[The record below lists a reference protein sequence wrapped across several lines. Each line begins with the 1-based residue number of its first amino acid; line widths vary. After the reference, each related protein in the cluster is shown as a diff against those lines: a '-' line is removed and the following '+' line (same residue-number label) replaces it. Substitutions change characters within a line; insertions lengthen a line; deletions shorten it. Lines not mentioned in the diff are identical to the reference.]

1 MTSERVGDENEPAIN
16 PRRNPQ
22 RLAAAVTSA
31 AKAHGWQRA
40 AAIIEKNWDAFANE
54 APQHLL
60 TALKA
65 LPGEAFVET
74 PGLLVA
80 ANYLQQVVVTG
91 EPSHFFH
98 DGRLAPQLRDD
109 DSNELNTLIL
119 LTGQAAS
126 ARTTGRLDEA
136 RTAAEQAR
144 DTLLA
149 MSSAQRAP
157 MVGSLPHLRF
167 QWGRTLDVTDAPGAL
182 SEYEAAYELARLT
195 GQSVIARRAA
205 GHIAWHHAERGR
217 LQRAELWLARANGEP
232 ATNSRYDAI
241 VFLTSALLRY
251 DRGEKDASKH
261 LGRALGL
268 PLGEHWAAA
277 VWLAAMLAHTQPAA
291 SSVQAELEAEL
302 ERHPEAHDLRG
313 ANGRYIKAARARL
326 GRLRPRLR
334 VDTPLPE
341 SPEPLDLLLAA
352 AQAYRAGRPSEAIA
366 HSEAATGLTSVPR
379 VEAPAHLIAAA
390 SHLLLGHTGLA
401 VDSFRLGNAIIGR
414 ERLFSA
420 YGFIPPENAAALA
433 ELAGEALHGTDNAPS
448 DPRLPRL
455 TKREREVLDLLA
467 TGLPMGRIAAQ
478 LYISPNT
485 LKATVRAVYRKLDV
499 TSRQQAVDAARR
511 LPR

>member
-1 MTSERVGDENEPAIN
+1 M
-16 PRRNPQ
+16 
-22 RLAAAVTSA
+22 AAAVTAA
-31 AKAHGWQRA
+31 AKKEGWRPA
-40 AAIIEKNWDAFANE
+40 AALIEKNWDAFANE

-60 TALKA
+60 AALKA

-80 ANYLQQVVVTG
+80 ASYLQQVTVNG
-91 EPSHFFH
+91 EPSRFFH
-98 DGRLAPQLRDD
+98 DARLEPQLRDD
-109 DSNELNTLIL
+109 DSGDLNTLIL

-126 ARTTGRLDEA
+126 ARTAGRLDEA
-136 RTAAEQAR
+136 RSAAEQAR
-144 DTLLA
+144 DMLLA
-149 MSSAQRAP
+149 MPAAQRAP

-167 QWGRTLDVTDAPGAL
+167 QWARTLDVTDAPGAL
-182 SEYEAAYELARLT
+182 PEYEASYELARLT

-251 DRGEKDASKH
+251 DRGEKDASQH

-268 PLGEHWAAA
+268 PLGEHRAAA
-277 VWLAAMLAHTQPAA
+277 TWLAAMLAHTQHAA
-291 SSVQAELEAEL
+291 SSVHSELEAEL
-302 ERHPEAHDLRG
+302 ERHPEVHDLRG

-326 GRLRPRLR
+326 ARLRPRLR
-334 VDTPLPE
+334 VDLPLPD
-341 SPEPLDLLLAA
+341 PPGALDLLLAGV
-352 AQAYRAGRPSEAIA
+352 QAYRGGRPSEAIA
-366 HSEAATGLTSVPR
+366 RSEAATGLTAAPR

-401 VDSFRLGNAIIGR
+401 VDSFRLANAIIGR

-420 YGFIPPENAAALA
+420 YGFIPPDAASALA
-433 ELAGEALHGTDNAPS
+433 DLAGETLHGTDNAPS
-448 DPRLPRL
+448 DPKLPTL

-467 TGLPMGRIAAQ
+467 TGLPMGRLAAQ

-485 LKATVRAVYRKLDV
+485 LKATVRALYRKLGV

-511 LPR
+511 RPR